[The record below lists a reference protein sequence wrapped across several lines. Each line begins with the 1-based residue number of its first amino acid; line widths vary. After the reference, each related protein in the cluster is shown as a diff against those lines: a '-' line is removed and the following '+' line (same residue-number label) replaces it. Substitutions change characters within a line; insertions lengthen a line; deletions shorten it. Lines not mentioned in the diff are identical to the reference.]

1 MHHPSKLTL
10 RSAFRPIIPVGLKA
24 KQAQSV
30 NEYQYQNWQNKT
42 IPTIALV
49 FFLPTWL

>member
-24 KQAQSV
+24 KQAQCT
-30 NEYQYQNWQNKT
+30 NEYQYWQNKT

-49 FFLPTWL
+49 FLLPAQL